1 MMAFPGLCGW
11 LVHTD
16 KVITAA
22 IAQENKTAVKQEDWK
37 STFYSCSFLLGQQL
51 IHFLLTAFGIQL
63 SAGASCSKS
72 LRVMDCLSDLAQMLA
87 PKEEQR

>member
-1 MMAFPGLCGW
+1 MMAFAGLCGW

-37 STFYSCSFLLGQQL
+37 STFYSCSFLLGEQL
-51 IHFLLTAFGIQL
+51 ILTAFGIQL
-63 SAGASCSKS
+63 SAGTSCSKS